1 MAQSIN
7 VLWTPEDHSLS
18 VFVSNN
24 LLSDRIPGIALN
36 MLGFLVDVILS
47 VFITTTVK
55 NIINR
60 AVSSQSYF
68 FIEQL
73 CVNQSKLKLGRQIR
87 NFKLVNSPFIQTFKI
102 FNWNIRRAGYNYLLR
117 IQSMTIYSSFIQC
130 WACIFYF
137 DDV

>member
-55 NIINR
+55 KHNKQGCF
-60 AVSSQSYF
+60 V
-68 FIEQL
+68 
-73 CVNQSKLKLGRQIR
+73 SKL
-87 NFKLVNSPFIQTFKI
+87 FFH
-102 FNWNIRRAGYNYLLR
+102 
-117 IQSMTIYSSFIQC
+117 
-130 WACIFYF
+130 
-137 DDV
+137 